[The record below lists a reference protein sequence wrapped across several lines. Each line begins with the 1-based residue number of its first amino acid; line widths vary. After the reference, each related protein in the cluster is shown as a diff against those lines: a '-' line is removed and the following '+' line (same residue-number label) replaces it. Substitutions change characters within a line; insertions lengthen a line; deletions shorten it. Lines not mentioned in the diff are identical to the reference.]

1 MQLTVRINIGVSEC
15 DSVTGVR
22 VRHAGIHRLLCRRFQ
37 LHLIRAPICI
47 PIQAL
52 GSYGRIIPGRGFHL
66 NRENGDM
73 IKLRSV
79 SPAHAGFS
87 FGGPVRGYAGMV
99 NVPAL
104 LQMRKMRSAG
114 SSLPPHPPPRSNTA
128 HTHSHRPTH
137 PQRPHQQ
144 EEDTRRITRGR
155 IMARNRPRK
164 SER

>member
-1 MQLTVRINIGVSEC
+1 MRCEGAAIRKSGRKERNGRERASR
-15 DSVTGVR
+15 SVR
-22 VRHAGIHRLLCRRFQ
+22 VQAPCGHPLPPPPVSAPAHPSSKCTRHTFPPIPPADHSRLQ
-37 LHLIRAPICI
+37 I
-47 PIQAL
+47 PPEDAAT
-52 GSYGRIIPGRGFHL
+52 
-66 NRENGDM
+66 M

-104 LQMRKMRSAG
+104 LQMRKMGCAG
-114 SSLPPHPPPRSNTA
+114 SSLPPHPPPCSNTT

-155 IMARNRPRK
+155 IMARN
-164 SER
+164 E